1 MAETLGVSS
10 NVLEKPIGE
19 AELIARIV
27 AGEKDLYYD
36 LVGPYERV
44 VYTTAY
50 SLLHNAAEAEDCA
63 QDAILKAFYHLAT
76 FRGQSKFVSWL
87 VRITFNEAKMR
98 LRKMRPVLYESLDT
112 VAYNQDGD
120 YVPQNLQDWR
130 EIPSEALE
138 RKELREMLEDAVRR
152 LPAIYR
158 DVFVLR
164 DVQGHDVSTTAQ
176 ILGVSAAVVKTRLVR
191 ARLQLRDRL
200 APNIKGTQIFT
211 REHYKRGKNPWL

>member
-1 MAETLGVSS
+1 MIETLSGGSS
-10 NVLEKPIGE
+10 KIEKPAGE

-27 AGEKDLYYD
+27 AGEKDLYYE
-36 LVGPYERV
+36 LVAPYERV
-44 VYTTAY
+44 VYTTAF
-50 SLLHNAAEAEDCA
+50 SLLHNAEEAEDCA
-63 QDAILKAFYHLAT
+63 QEAVLKAFYHLAT

-112 VAYNQDGD
+112 VAYDQDGD
-120 YVPQNLQDWR
+120 YVPQSLQDWR

-138 RKELREMLEDAVRR
+138 RKELREMLEQAVKS
-152 LPAIYR
+152 LPVIYR

-164 DVQGHDVSTTAQ
+164 DIQGHDVATTAQ

-200 APNIKGTQIFT
+200 SPNIKGTQIFT